1 MNLIRWMGFGIVI
14 TAATLHPSAQQAART
29 TAAPIR
35 TGGVMA
41 RVGRNVAS
49 APVIPNAYGIIQ
61 GNALD
66 STNRQLANVTIR
78 LRDAR
83 YGGILGTEITDES
96 GLFAFKNLAPGSYVA
111 ELIGNDDTVL
121 AASELLNINAGEAAS
136 AIVKLPF
143 RLPPFAD
150 IVGTVAPN
158 SASAIVTQ
166 AIATGLMGV
175 ALIGEPTCS
184 Q

>member
-1 MNLIRWMGFGIVI
+1 MNLIRWIGFGIVI

-29 TAAPIR
+29 TVAPIP

-41 RVGRNVAS
+41 RVGGNVAS
-49 APVIPNAYGIIQ
+49 APVSPNAYGIIQ

-66 STNRQLANVTIR
+66 STNRQLANATIR

-83 YGGILGTEITDES
+83 YGGILGTQITDDS
-96 GLFAFKNLAPGSYVA
+96 GLFAFNNLQPGSYIA

-121 AASELLNINAGEAAS
+121 AASELLNINAGDAAS

-143 RLPPFAD
+143 RLPFAD

-158 SASAIVTQ
+158 SASAIITQ

-175 ALIGEPTCS
+175 AIIGEPTCS